1 MILQTEENQAY
12 DSGIK
17 KTRRHKIGGFFDATE
32 YPAAKG
38 LLIGGVLT
46 KMFSAGYFGP

>member
-1 MILQTEENQAY
+1 MILA
-12 DSGIK
+12 SKKLAGIK
-17 KTRRHKIGGFFDATE
+17 SAGFFDATE

-46 KMFSAGYFGP
+46 KMFSAGYFGA